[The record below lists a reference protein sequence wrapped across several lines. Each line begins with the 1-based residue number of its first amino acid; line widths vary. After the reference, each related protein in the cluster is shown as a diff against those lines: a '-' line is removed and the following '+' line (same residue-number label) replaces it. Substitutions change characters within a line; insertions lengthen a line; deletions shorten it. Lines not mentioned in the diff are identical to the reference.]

1 MTPATTSTAIDVCET
16 ASRRSASRL
25 WRWLGLI
32 FVLSFG
38 ALGYL
43 GWQIYLTA
51 PPIPRSV
58 ATTDGEV
65 LFTGEQIQLGQQAW
79 MAAGGQ
85 QLGTVWGHGS
95 YVAPDWSADWLHREA
110 TALQA
115 IRSAEQRK
123 AAPTLTQADQAA
135 VDARVRDEMRRNT
148 YDETTGT
155 VKVSAE
161 RAKAIR
167 EVAGHYEGLFGTEP
181 SLAKLRD
188 QYAMTEGALPEKSDR
203 QALAAFFFWTSW
215 AATTNRP
222 GETDLSYTSNWPHE
236 PLVGNTMSTSAAM
249 WSMVSIILLLAG
261 IAAMLWL
268 QGGAKHEEEAK
279 VPAAD
284 PLLGAKATP
293 SMKATRKYFFV
304 VIGLMLL
311 QIGMGAITAHYA
323 VEGQSFFGI
332 PLAQVLP
339 YVVSRTVHTQIGI
352 FWIATAWLAT
362 GLYVAPLLAGREPKL
377 QKLGVDALFWALIV
391 VVLGSTIT
399 GWLGTLQHRGVDFS
413 FWLGNQGLEFTSMG
427 RIWQILLFVGLLFWV
442 FLLGRALWP
451 ALKKASETRGL
462 IAMVFLSATCI
473 GGFYATSLTWG
484 QHTHYSMIEYWR
496 WWLVHLW
503 VEGFFEVFATAVVAL
518 IFTNLGLIRAASANR
533 AIIAETI
540 VFLFGGILGTL
551 HHLYWTGTPTSV
563 IAVGSVF
570 SALEVVPLTLIGL
583 EALQTYRRSKAV
595 PWLGAYK
602 WVIMSFVA
610 VGFWNT
616 VGAGLLGFA
625 INPPAS
631 LYYVQGLNMTAAH
644 GHAALF
650 GVYGML
656 GIGLMLFCLRGLYDR
671 ALHVDRFLKPAFW
684 SLNIGLAMM
693 VFLSLLPAGIYQAW
707 ASISKGLWY
716 ARSPEIIH
724 STVMESL
731 VWLRVPGDIV
741 FAVGSVLLAVYA
753 LKLLRPGGRAASAPV
768 HAPPALAAH

>member
-1 MTPATTSTAIDVCET
+1 MKATN
-16 ASRRSASRL
+16 RL

-32 FVLSFG
+32 CVLSFG

-43 GWQIYLTA
+43 GWQIYLSA
-51 PPIPRSV
+51 PPIPTAV
-58 ATTDGEV
+58 VTTAGDV
-65 LFTGEQIQLGQQAW
+65 IFTGEQIQRGQQAW
-79 MAAGGQ
+79 LAAGGQ

-110 TALQA
+110 TALQT
-115 IRSAEQRK
+115 IRG
-123 AAPTLTQADQAA
+123 APS
-135 VDARVRDEMRRNT
+135 VGDEMRRNT
-148 YDETTGT
+148 YDPATGELR
-155 VKVSAE
+155 VSAE
-161 RAKAIR
+161 RAQAIR
-167 EVAGHYEGLFGTEP
+167 EVATHYEGLFGTDP
-181 SLAKLRD
+181 AFAHLRE
-188 QYAMTEGALPEKSDR
+188 QYAMTAGALPDKGDR
-203 QALAAFFFWTSW
+203 IALTAFFFWTSW
-215 AATTNRP
+215 AASTNRP
-222 GETDLSYTSNWPHE
+222 GETELSYTSNWPHE
-236 PLVGNTMSTSAAM
+236 PLVGNTMTTTAAM

-268 QGGAKHEEEAK
+268 QGRDAHEQPAR
-279 VPAAD
+279 VPHTD

-293 SMKATRKYFFV
+293 SMRATRKYFFV
-304 VIGLMLL
+304 VIGLLLL
-311 QIGMGAITAHYA
+311 QVGMGAITAHYA

-332 PLAQVLP
+332 PLAEVLP
-339 YVVSRTVHTQIGI
+339 YVISRTVHTQIGV

-362 GLYVAPLLAGREPKL
+362 GLYVAPLLAGREPKF
-377 QKLGVDALFWALIV
+377 QRLGVDALFWALIV

-413 FWLGNQGLEFTSMG
+413 FWLGNQGLEYTSMG
-427 RIWQILLFVGLLFWV
+427 RIWQLLLFVGLLFWV

-451 ALKKASETRGL
+451 ALRKPSETRGL
-462 IAMVFLSATCI
+462 IAMVFLSASCI
-473 GGFYATSLTWG
+473 GGFYATSLAWG

-518 IFTNLGLIRAASANR
+518 IFTNLGLVRAASANR
-533 AIIAETI
+533 AILAETI

-563 IAVGSVF
+563 IAVGAVF
-570 SALEVVPLTLIGL
+570 SALEVVPLTLLGL
-583 EALQTYRRSKAV
+583 EALQTYRRGKNVA
-595 PWLGAYK
+595 WLGAYK
-602 WVIMSFVA
+602 WVILSFVA
-610 VGFWNT
+610 VAFWNT

-631 LYYVQGLNMTAAH
+631 LYYVQGLNMTPAH

-671 ALHVDRFLKPAFW
+671 SLHADRLLKPAFW

-693 VFLSLLPAGIYQAW
+693 VFLSLLPAGIYQAY
-707 ASISKGLWY
+707 ASITKGLWF
-716 ARSPEIIH
+716 ARSPEVIH
-724 STVMESL
+724 SRVIETL

-741 FAVGSVLLAVYA
+741 FAAGVVLLAVYA
-753 LKLLRPGGRAASAPV
+753 LKLLARKRQVQPAPLGAITAAAG
-768 HAPPALAAH
+768 H

>member
-1 MTPATTSTAIDVCET
+1 MKSN
-16 ASRRSASRL
+16 SRL
-25 WRWLGLI
+25 WRWLGLV

-43 GWQIYLTA
+43 GWEIYLAA
-51 PPIPRSV
+51 PPIPKAVVTR
-58 ATTDGEV
+58 DGE
-65 LFTGEQIQLGQQAW
+65 LLYTGEQIQQGQQAW
-79 MAAGGQ
+79 LSAGGQ

-110 TALQA
+110 TALRN
-115 IRSAEQRK
+115 IRAAEQSR
-123 AAPTLTQADQAA
+123 ATPAMTTADQAM
-135 VDARVRDEMRRNT
+135 VDALVRDEMRRNT
-148 YDETTGT
+148 YDAESGSL
-155 VKVSAE
+155 KVSAE
-161 RAKAIR
+161 RALAIR
-167 EVAGHYEGLFGTEP
+167 EVARHFEGLFGTEP

-188 QYAMTEGALPEKSDR
+188 QYAMTEGALPQRADR

-215 AATTNRP
+215 AAATNRP
-222 GETDLSYTSNWPHE
+222 GESELSYTSNWPHE
-236 PLVGNTMSTSAAM
+236 PMIGNTMPTSAAM

-268 QGGAKHEEEAK
+268 HGSQKEEPQAQ
-279 VPAAD
+279 VPQAD
-284 PLLGAKATP
+284 PLRGASLTP

-304 VIGLMLL
+304 VIGLLLL
-311 QIGMGAITAHYA
+311 QIGMGAVTAHYA

-332 PLAQVLP
+332 PLAEVLP
-339 YVVSRTVHTQIGI
+339 YVISRTVHTQIGV

-362 GLYVAPLLAGREPKL
+362 GLYIAPLLSGREPKL
-377 QKLGVDALFWALIV
+377 QKLGVDALFWALVFV
-391 VVLGSTIT
+391 VVGSTAT
-399 GWLGTLQHRGVDFS
+399 GWLGTLQHRGADFG
-413 FWLGNQGLEFTSMG
+413 FWLGNQGLEYTSMG
-427 RIWQILLFVGLLFWV
+427 RVWQLLLFVGLLFWV

-451 ALKKASETRGL
+451 ALKTPSETRGL
-462 IAMVFLSATCI
+462 IAMVFLSASCI
-473 GGFYATSLTWG
+473 GGFYASSLAWG

-518 IFTNLGLIRAASANR
+518 IFTRLGLVRAASANR
-533 AIIAETI
+533 AIVAETI

-551 HHLYWTGTPTSV
+551 HHLYFTGTPTSI
-563 IAVGSVF
+563 IAVGAVF

-583 EALQTYRRSKAV
+583 EALQTYRRTSTA
-595 PWLGAYK
+595 PWLAAYK
-602 WVIMSFVA
+602 WVVLCFVA

-631 LYYVQGLNMTAAH
+631 LYYVQGLNMTPAH

-656 GIGLMLFCLRGLYDR
+656 GIGLMLFCLRGLFER
-671 ALHVDRFLKPAFW
+671 ARHADALLKPAFW

-707 ASISKGLWY
+707 ASISRGLWF
-716 ARSPEIIH
+716 ARSPEVVH
-724 STVMESL
+724 SRLMEAL
-731 VWLRVPGDIV
+731 VWLRVPGDVV
-741 FAVGSVLLAVYA
+741 FAVGAVLLALYA
-753 LKLLRPGGRAASAPV
+753 LRLLRKPAAAPQAEALPSAAKP
-768 HAPPALAAH
+768 

>member
-1 MTPATTSTAIDVCET
+1 MNTN
-16 ASRRSASRL
+16 RRL

-38 ALGYL
+38 TLGYL

-51 PPIPRSV
+51 PPIPKAVVSS
-58 ATTDGEV
+58 DGNT
-65 LFTGEQIQLGQQAW
+65 LFTGEQIQRGQQAW

-110 TALQA
+110 LALQD
-115 IRSAEQRK
+115 IRRAEQGSK
-123 AAPTLTQADQAA
+123 GQATSEVESAA
-135 VDARVRDEMRRNT
+135 VDAALRTELRRNS
-148 YDETTGT
+148 YDEASGT
-155 VKVSAE
+155 VTVSPQ
-161 RAKAIR
+161 RAAAIR
-167 EVAGHYEGLFGTEP
+167 SVARHYEDLFGTEP
-181 SLAKLRD
+181 SLATLRD
-188 QYAMTEGALPEKSDR
+188 QYAMTEGALPEKADR
-203 QALAAFFFWTSW
+203 EALTAFFFWSAW
-215 AATTNRP
+215 AAVTDRP
-222 GETDLSYTSNWPHE
+222 GETGLSYTSNWPPE
-236 PLVGNTMSTSAAM
+236 PLVGNTMSTSAAL

-268 QGGAKHEEEAK
+268 HKPDAHEDAAQ
-279 VPAAD
+279 VPQAD

-339 YVVSRTVHTQIGI
+339 YTISRTIHTQIGI

-362 GLYVAPLLAGREPKL
+362 GLYVAPLLSGREPRL
-377 QKLGVDALFWALIV
+377 QKLGVDALFYALLI

-399 GWLGTLQHRGVDFS
+399 GWLGTLQHRGFDFS

-427 RIWQILLFVGLLFWV
+427 RFWQLLLFVGLLFWV

-451 ALKKASETRGL
+451 ALKTPSETRGL
-462 IAMVFLSATCI
+462 VAMVFLSATCI

-484 QHTHYSMIEYWR
+484 KTTHYSMIEYWR

-518 IFTNLGLIRAASANR
+518 IFTKLGLVRAASANR
-533 AIIAETI
+533 AIVAETI

-563 IAVGSVF
+563 IAVGAVF

-583 EALQTYRRSKAV
+583 EALQTWRKAKNV
-595 PWLGAYK
+595 AWLGAYK
-602 WVIMSFVA
+602 WVILSFVA

-656 GIGLMLFCLRGLYDR
+656 GIGLMLFCLRGLYER
-671 ALHVDRFLKPAFW
+671 SLHADRFLEPAFW

-707 ASISKGLWY
+707 ASVSKGLWF
-716 ARSPEIIH
+716 ARSPEIVH
-724 STVMESL
+724 SPLMEAL

-741 FAVGSVLLAVYA
+741 FAAGSVLLAVYA
-753 LKLLRPGGRAASAPV
+753 LRLLKRSAPQR
-768 HAPPALAAH
+768 APAAALAAEASR

>member
-1 MTPATTSTAIDVCET
+1 MKSN
-16 ASRRSASRL
+16 SRL

-32 FVLSFG
+32 CVLSFG

-43 GWQIYLTA
+43 GWQIYLSA
-51 PPIPRSV
+51 PPIPKTV
-58 ATTDGEV
+58 VTTEGEV
-65 LFTGEQIQLGQQAW
+65 LFTGEQVQYGQQAW
-79 MAAGGQ
+79 RSAGGQ
-85 QLGTVWGHGS
+85 QLGSVWGHGG

-110 TALQA
+110 TALQG
-115 IRSAEQRK
+115 IL
-123 AAPTLTQADQAA
+123 AALRGEAGALTAADKAA
-135 VDARVRDEMRRNT
+135 VDASVREDMRRNT
-148 YDETTGT
+148 YDDNTGAVT
-155 VKVSAE
+155 VSLD
-161 RAKAIR
+161 RARAIR
-167 EVAGHYEGLFGTEP
+167 EVANHYEGLFGTEP
-181 SLAKLRD
+181 SLAKLRE
-188 QYAMTEGALPEKSDR
+188 QYAMTEGALPGKVER
-203 QALAAFFFWTSW
+203 QALAAFFFWSSW
-215 AATTNRP
+215 AAVTNRP

-249 WSMVSIILLLAG
+249 WSMVSVILLLAG

-268 QGGAKHEEEAK
+268 HGSEKHEEEARPPK
-279 VPAAD
+279 AD

-293 SMKATRKYFFV
+293 SMKATRKYFFT

-311 QIGMGAITAHYA
+311 QIAMGVVTAHYA
-323 VEGQSFFGI
+323 VEGDAFFGF
-332 PLAQVLP
+332 PLAEVLP
-339 YVVSRTVHTQIGI
+339 YVTSRTIHTQVGI

-362 GLYVAPLLAGREPKL
+362 GLYVAPLLSGREPKL

-427 RIWQILLFVGLLFWV
+427 RVWQLLLFAGLLFWV

-451 ALKKASETRGL
+451 ALRRPSETRGL
-462 IAMVFLSATCI
+462 IAMVFLSASCI

-484 QHTHYSMIEYWR
+484 QHTHYAMVEYWR

-518 IFTNLGLIRAASANR
+518 IFTNLGLVRAASANR
-533 AIIAETI
+533 AIVAETI

-583 EALQTYRRSKAV
+583 EALQTYRRSKDVA
-595 PWLGAYK
+595 WLGAYK
-602 WVIMSFVA
+602 WVILSFVA

-671 ALHVDRFLKPAFW
+671 ALHADRFLKPAFW
-684 SLNIGLAMM
+684 GLNIGLAMM

-707 ASISKGLWY
+707 ASMSKGLWY

-724 STVMESL
+724 SGVMETL

-741 FAVGSVLLAVYA
+741 FAAGSLFLAWYA
-753 LKLLRPGGRAASAPV
+753 LTLLRRPAADRLPV
-768 HAPPALAAH
+768 GAIPAAAAAGADAL

>member
-1 MTPATTSTAIDVCET
+1 MKSN
-16 ASRRSASRL
+16 SRL

-32 FVLSFG
+32 CVLSFG

-43 GWQIYLTA
+43 GWQIYLSA
-51 PPIPRSV
+51 PPIPKTV
-58 ATTDGEV
+58 VTTEGEV
-65 LFTGEQIQLGQQAW
+65 LFTGEQVQYGQQAW
-79 MAAGGQ
+79 RSAGGQ
-85 QLGTVWGHGS
+85 QLGSVWGHGG

-110 TALQA
+110 TALQGILA
-115 IRSAEQRK
+115 AQRGRAGALT
-123 AAPTLTQADQAA
+123 AADKAA
-135 VDARVRDEMRRNT
+135 VDASVREDMRRNT
-148 YDETTGT
+148 YDDNTGAVT
-155 VKVSAE
+155 VSLD
-161 RAKAIR
+161 RARAIR
-167 EVAGHYEGLFGTEP
+167 EVANHYEGLFGTEP
-181 SLAKLRD
+181 SLAKLRE
-188 QYAMTEGALPEKSDR
+188 QYAMTEGALPGKVER
-203 QALAAFFFWTSW
+203 QALAAFFFWSSW
-215 AATTNRP
+215 AAVTNRP

-249 WSMVSIILLLAG
+249 WSMVSVILLLAG

-268 QGGAKHEEEAK
+268 HGSEKHEEEARPPK
-279 VPAAD
+279 AD

-293 SMKATRKYFFV
+293 SMKATRKYFFT

-311 QIGMGAITAHYA
+311 QIAMGVVTAHYA
-323 VEGQSFFGI
+323 VEGDAFFGF
-332 PLAQVLP
+332 PLAEVLP
-339 YVVSRTVHTQIGI
+339 YVTSRTIHTQVGI

-362 GLYVAPLLAGREPKL
+362 GLYVAPLLSGREPKL

-427 RIWQILLFVGLLFWV
+427 RVWQLLLFAGLLFWV

-451 ALKKASETRGL
+451 ALRRPSETRGL
-462 IAMVFLSATCI
+462 IAMVFLSASCI

-484 QHTHYSMIEYWR
+484 QHTHYAMVEYWR

-518 IFTNLGLIRAASANR
+518 IFTNLGLVRAASANR
-533 AIIAETI
+533 AIVAETI

-583 EALQTYRRSKAV
+583 EALQTYRRSKDVA
-595 PWLGAYK
+595 WLGAYK
-602 WVIMSFVA
+602 WVILSFVA

-671 ALHVDRFLKPAFW
+671 ALHADRFLKPAFW
-684 SLNIGLAMM
+684 GLNIGLAMM

-707 ASISKGLWY
+707 ASMSKGLWY

-724 STVMESL
+724 SGVMETL

-741 FAVGSVLLAVYA
+741 FAAGSLFLAWYA
-753 LKLLRPGGRAASAPV
+753 LTLLRRPAADRLPV
-768 HAPPALAAH
+768 GAIPAAAAAGADAL

>member
-1 MTPATTSTAIDVCET
+1 MKSTT
-16 ASRRSASRL
+16 RL

-32 FVLSFG
+32 CVLSFG

-43 GWQIYLTA
+43 GWQIYLQA
-51 PPIPRSV
+51 PPIPKTV
-58 ATTDGEV
+58 VTTDGEV
-65 LFTGEQIQLGQQAW
+65 LFTGEQIQRGQQAW
-79 MAAGGQ
+79 LSAGGQ

-110 TALQA
+110 VALQS
-115 IRSAEQRK
+115 IRGAEQAKATPAMTEADK
-123 AAPTLTQADQAA
+123 AA
-135 VDARVRDEMRRNT
+135 VNARVREEMRRNT
-148 YDETTGT
+148 YDDINGT

-161 RAKAIR
+161 RAQAIR
-167 EVAGHYEGLFGTEP
+167 EVARHYDDLFGTAP

-188 QYAMTEGALPEKSDR
+188 QYAMTEGALPEKTDR
-203 QALAAFFFWTSW
+203 QALTAFFFWTSW
-215 AATTNRP
+215 AASTERP
-222 GETDLSYTSNWPHE
+222 GETNLSYTSNWPHE
-236 PLVGNTMSTSAAM
+236 PLVGNTMTTSAAM

-268 QGGAKHEEEAK
+268 HGRGHDEVEAQ
-279 VPAAD
+279 VPKAD

-311 QIGMGAITAHYA
+311 QIAMGVITAHYA
-323 VEGQSFFGI
+323 VEGQSFFGL
-332 PLAQVLP
+332 PLAHVLP

-362 GLYVAPLLAGREPKL
+362 GLYVAPLLAGREPKY
-377 QKLGVDALFWALIV
+377 QKLGVDALFYALLV

-413 FWLGNQGLEFTSMG
+413 FWVGNQGLEFTSMG
-427 RIWQILLFVGLLFWV
+427 RVWQLLLFGGLLFWV

-451 ALKKASETRGL
+451 ALKKPSETRGL

-484 QHTHYSMIEYWR
+484 QQTHYSMVEYWR

-518 IFTNLGLIRAASANR
+518 IFTNLGLVRASSANR
-533 AIIAETI
+533 AIVAETI

-563 IAVGSVF
+563 IAVGAVF

-583 EALQTYRRSKAV
+583 EALQTYRKSKDV
-595 PWLGAYK
+595 QWLSAYK
-602 WVIMSFVA
+602 WVILSFVA

-656 GIGLMLFCLRGLYDR
+656 GIGLMLFCLRGLFDR
-671 ALHVDRFLKPAFW
+671 DLHADKFLKPAFW

-693 VFLSLLPAGIYQAW
+693 VFMSLLPAGIYQAW
-707 ASISKGLWY
+707 GSITQGLWY
-716 ARSPEIIH
+716 ARSAEFVH
-724 STVMESL
+724 SPLMETF

-741 FAVGSVLLAVYA
+741 FAAGSALLAAYA
-753 LKLLRPGGRAASAPV
+753 WKLLRPTRSSPIPIGAVQAGAKR
-768 HAPPALAAH
+768 

>member
-1 MTPATTSTAIDVCET
+1 MNKTA
-16 ASRRSASRL
+16 RL

-32 FVLSFG
+32 CVLSFG

-43 GWQIYLTA
+43 GWQIYLYA
-51 PPIPRSV
+51 PPIPKQV
-58 ATTDGEV
+58 VTTEGDV
-65 LFTGEQIQLGQQAW
+65 IFTGEQIQRGQQAW

-110 TALQA
+110 LALQA
-115 IRSAEQRK
+115 IRTAQLNDK
-123 AAPTLTQADQAA
+123 DVVA
-135 VDARVRDEMRRNT
+135 VRVREEMRRNT
-148 YDETTGT
+148 YDEVSGA
-155 VKVSAE
+155 VKVSPE
-161 RAKAIR
+161 RAQAIKQ
-167 EVAGHYEGLFGTEP
+167 VASHYTALFGSDPE
-181 SLAKLRD
+181 LAKLRE
-188 QYAMTEGALPEKSDR
+188 QYAMTDATLPDQADR
-203 QALAAFFFWTSW
+203 QALTAFFFWSSW

-222 GETDLSYTSNWPHE
+222 NEDNLSYTSNWPHE

-249 WSMVSIILLLAG
+249 WSMVSIILLIAG

-268 QGGAKHEEEAK
+268 HGRGEHEEEAQ
-279 VPAAD
+279 VPKTD
-284 PLLGAKATP
+284 PLAGAKATP

-311 QIGMGAITAHYA
+311 QIGMGVITAHYA
-323 VEGQSFFGI
+323 VEGQSFFGL
-332 PLAQVLP
+332 PLSDILP
-339 YVVSRTVHTQIGI
+339 YVTSRTIHTQVGI

-362 GLYVAPLLAGREPKL
+362 GLYVAPLLSGKEPKF

-391 VVLGSTIT
+391 VVLGSVIT
-399 GWLGTLQHRGVDFS
+399 GWLGTMQRRGVDFS

-427 RIWQILLFVGLLFWV
+427 RVWQILLFVGLLFWV

-518 IFTNLGLIRAASANR
+518 IFTNLGLVRAASANR
-533 AIIAETI
+533 AIVAETI

-563 IAVGSVF
+563 IAVGAVF

-583 EALQTYRRSKAV
+583 EALQTWRRARNV
-595 PWLGAYK
+595 EWLGAYK
-602 WVIMSFVA
+602 WVILSFVA

-656 GIGLMLFCLRGLYDR
+656 GIGLMLFCLRGLYER
-671 ALHVDRFLKPAFW
+671 QLHADQFLKPAFW
-684 SLNIGLAMM
+684 CLNIGLGMM
-693 VFLSLLPAGIYQAW
+693 VFMSLLPAGIYQAW
-707 ASISKGLWY
+707 ASITKGLWY

-724 STVMESL
+724 STVMETL

-741 FAVGSVLLAVYA
+741 FAAGSVWLAVYA
-753 LKLLRPGGRAASAPV
+753 LKLLRRDRQAVTQAQTQATRA
-768 HAPPALAAH
+768 

>member
-1 MTPATTSTAIDVCET
+1 MMNKTA
-16 ASRRSASRL
+16 RL

-32 FVLSFG
+32 CVLSFG

-43 GWQIYLTA
+43 GWQIYLYA
-51 PPIPRSV
+51 PPIPKQV
-58 ATTDGEV
+58 VTTEGDV
-65 LFTGEQIQLGQQAW
+65 IFTGEQIQKGQQAW

-110 TALQA
+110 LALQA
-115 IRSAEQRK
+115 IR
-123 AAPTLTQADQAA
+123 AAKLNDKDVVA
-135 VDARVRDEMRRNT
+135 VRVREEMRHNT
-148 YDETTGT
+148 YDEVTGA
-155 VKVSAE
+155 VKVSPE
-161 RAKAIR
+161 RAQAIKQ
-167 EVAGHYEGLFGTEP
+167 VASHYTALFGSDPE
-181 SLAKLRD
+181 LAKLRE
-188 QYAMTEGALPEKSDR
+188 QYAMTDGTLPDQADR
-203 QALAAFFFWTSW
+203 QALTAFFFWSSW
-215 AATTNRP
+215 AAATNRP
-222 GETDLSYTSNWPHE
+222 NEDNLSYTSNWPHE

-249 WSMVSIILLLAG
+249 WSMVSIILLIAG

-268 QGGAKHEEEAK
+268 HGRGEHEEAAQ
-279 VPAAD
+279 VPTTD
-284 PLLGAKATP
+284 PLAGAKATP

-311 QIGMGAITAHYA
+311 QIGMGVITAHYA
-323 VEGQSFFGI
+323 VEGQSFFGL
-332 PLAQVLP
+332 PLSDILP
-339 YVVSRTVHTQIGI
+339 YVTSRTIHTQVGI

-362 GLYVAPLLAGREPKL
+362 GLYVAPLLSGKEPKF

-391 VVLGSTIT
+391 VVLGSVIT
-399 GWLGTLQHRGVDFS
+399 GWLGTMQRRGVDFS

-427 RIWQILLFVGLLFWV
+427 RVWQILLFVGLLFWV

-484 QHTHYSMIEYWR
+484 QTTHYSMIEYWR

-518 IFTNLGLIRAASANR
+518 IFTNLGLVRAASANR
-533 AIIAETI
+533 AIVAETI

-563 IAVGSVF
+563 IAVGAVF

-583 EALQTYRRSKAV
+583 EALQTWRRARNV
-595 PWLGAYK
+595 EWLGAYK
-602 WVIMSFVA
+602 WVILSFVA

-656 GIGLMLFCLRGLYDR
+656 GIGLMLFCLRGLYER
-671 ALHVDRFLKPAFW
+671 QLHADQYLKPAFW
-684 SLNIGLAMM
+684 CLNLGLGMM
-693 VFLSLLPAGIYQAW
+693 VFMSLLPAGIYQAW
-707 ASISKGLWY
+707 ASITKGLWY

-724 STVMESL
+724 STVMETL

-741 FAVGSVLLAVYA
+741 FAAGSVWLAVYA
-753 LKLLRPGGRAASAPV
+753 LKLLRRDRQVVPQATRA
-768 HAPPALAAH
+768 